1 MTLYGDLDV
10 SVIDELPQGR
20 KPIVTK
26 HLYEKDRAALFGFMQ
41 KQIEQGRQ
49 VFMVYPLIKESEK
62 TDLLDLMAGY
72 ESIERA
78 FPPPKYGIGVVH
90 GKMKPEDKDFE
101 MQRFS
106 KNQSQILLSTTV
118 IEVGIDVPN
127 ATVMVIENAERF
139 GLSQL
144 HQLRGRV
151 GRGGNQSY
159 CILMS
164 KYELSSEGR
173 KRLDAMVSTNDG
185 FEIAN
190 FDLQLRGPGDIQGTQ
205 QSGML
210 DFKIADIVKDEKL
223 VAYTR
228 NLAAQ
233 VLDNDPGLRR
243 PEHRR
248 LAENVAKLFKG
259 EVNWSVI
266 S

>member
-1 MTLYGDLDV
+1 MK
-10 SVIDELPQGR
+10 R
-20 KPIVTK
+20 
-26 HLYEKDRAALFGFMQ
+26 
-41 KQIEQGRQ
+41 QIEEGRQ
-49 VFMVYPLIKESEK
+49 VFMVYPLIQESEK
-62 TDLLDLMAGY
+62 MDLLDLMAGY
-72 ESIERA
+72 EAIARA

-90 GKMKPEDKDFE
+90 GKMKAEDKDFE
-101 MQRFS
+101 MQRFI
-106 KNQSQILLSTTV
+106 KKQSQILLSTTV

-164 KYELSSEGR
+164 KYELSADGR
-173 KRLDAMVSTNDG
+173 KRLNAMVETNDG
-185 FEIAN
+185 FKIAN
-190 FDLQLRGPGDIQGTQ
+190 FDLQVRGPGDIQGTQ

-228 NLAAQ
+228 NLAMQ
-233 VLDNDPGLRR
+233 VLDNDPDLSR
-243 PEHRR
+243 PEHTR
-248 LAENVAKLFKG
+248 LATTVSNMMRRET
-259 EVNWSVI
+259 NWSVI